1 MKQPTTANQIK
12 NLRNRKGYSQEVLAD
27 KSGLSLRTIQRI
39 ENGET
44 EPRGDSLKRLAEV
57 FEVTPDE
64 LIEWTAQEDT
74 GFLISMN
81 LSALSF
87 LIFPLLGV

>member
-1 MKQPTTANQIK
+1 
-12 NLRNRKGYSQEVLAD
+12 
-27 KSGLSLRTIQRI
+27 
-39 ENGET
+39 
-44 EPRGDSLKRLAEV
+44 V